1 MHLFNGG
8 QDDALITMTGF
19 DHANFNELLQHFS
32 PLFHQYTPHDA
43 SGCNIQ
49 SLPECNNL
57 RGRICTISPV
67 VALALVLV

>member
-8 QDDALITMTGF
+8 QDDTLITMTGF

-32 PLFHQYTPHDA
+32 SLFHQYTPHVA

-49 SLPECNNL
+49 SLPVRNNL
-57 RGRICTISPV
+57 
-67 VALALVLV
+67 